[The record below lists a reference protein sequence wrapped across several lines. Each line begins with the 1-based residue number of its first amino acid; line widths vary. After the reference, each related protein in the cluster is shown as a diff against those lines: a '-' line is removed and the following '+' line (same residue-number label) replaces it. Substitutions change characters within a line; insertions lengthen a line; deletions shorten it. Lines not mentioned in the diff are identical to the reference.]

1 MSQGYKFYA
10 ARAVEAKAEA
20 AEATLEN
27 VRLRAL
33 RSEAMWLQLADHA
46 RKVEADRIKH
56 LCLNLENNLPMDSL
70 LADLL
75 ECHVMG
81 TIPDGFPNP
90 EALLASLH

>member
-46 RKVEADRIKH
+46 RKVEADREKARR
-56 LCLNLENNLPMDSL
+56 EK
-70 LADLL
+70 
-75 ECHVMG
+75 
-81 TIPDGFPNP
+81 
-90 EALLASLH
+90 EAKPQGWPL

>member
-46 RKVEADRIKH
+46 RKVEADREKARR
-56 LCLNLENNLPMDSL
+56 EK
-70 LADLL
+70 
-75 ECHVMG
+75 
-81 TIPDGFPNP
+81 
-90 EALLASLH
+90 EAKSQCWPL